1 MPVPPHPA
9 LEDEMR
15 FPSVRTLSAAALLA
29 ASFLLAPPLAASAQ
43 EVTLRL
49 HQFLPAQAS
58 VPAKLLYPW
67 ADRIEAQSGGRI
79 RIERYPAM
87 QLGGT
92 PPQLIDQAQ
101 DGTVDIVWTLPGYT
115 PGRFPTTEVFELPF
129 IMTNAE
135 ATSKAYW
142 DLFEKHMKDGEFA
155 GVHVIATWVHGP
167 GAIHANRAVETL
179 DDLHGMKLRA
189 PSRIINTL
197 LGALGATPV
206 GMPVPDVT
214 EALSRGVL
222 DGAVIPWEVAPSV
235 KVEELVGHH
244 TEFAEGEALYTAT
257 FVLAMNKARYDSLP
271 DDLRKVIDDNSG
283 RELSG
288 LFGRL
293 QQEADGP
300 ARQLAADRG
309 NAIVRLDAAQT
320 EIWKQASQPVADGW
334 VSEMD
339 GRGLDGQALLDEA
352 RALIGKYTAQQ

>member
-1 MPVPPHPA
+1 MISSFTRSFLA
-9 LEDEMR
+9 
-15 FPSVRTLSAAALLA
+15 SAALAGAGWLA
-29 ASFLLAPPLAASAQ
+29 ATAGVAAQ

-49 HQFLPAQAS
+49 HQFLPAQAN
-58 VPAKLLYPW
+58 VPANLLYPW
-67 ADRIEAQSGGRI
+67 ADRVEAASGGRI

-142 DLFEKHMKDGEFA
+142 DLFEAHMKDGEFA
-155 GVHVIATWVHGP
+155 GVHMIATWVHGP
-167 GAIHANRAVETL
+167 GAIHANRAVGKLE
-179 DDLHGMKLRA
+179 DLRGMKMRA

-197 LGALGATPV
+197 LGELGATPV
-206 GMPVPDVT
+206 GMPVPAVT
-214 EALSRGVL
+214 EALSRGVI

-257 FVLAMNKARYDSLP
+257 FVLAMNKARYDGLP
-271 DDLRKVIDDNSG
+271 DGLKKVIDDNSG

-293 QQEADGP
+293 QEEGDTP
-300 ARQLAADRG
+300 ARQLAVDRG
-309 NAIVRLDAAQT
+309 NAIVRLDAEETAV
-320 EIWKQASQPVADGW
+320 WKQASQPVIDGW
-334 VSEMD
+334 VAEMN
-339 GRGLDGQALLDEA
+339 GRGLDGQGLLDEA
-352 RALIGKYTAQQ
+352 RALIGKYTAGQ